1 MFIFANFLSVQS
13 ACDSSPC
20 LNGGTCTNLAGG
32 KYSCQCKRGWKGSR
46 CEGKGKLFSP
56 LHHQESSAQ
65 YFEFVTK
72 THTLSRKQRC
82 VGGGGH
88 LQQRQQQQQQQRN
101 DDDKK
106 TTSNSILG
114 IADSFNHSFICLFFY
129 LFLL

>member
-65 YFEFVTK
+65 YFEFLTK
-72 THTLSRKQRC
+72 THILSRKQRC
-82 VGGGGH
+82 VGGGAFATTTRTTTTTTKRR
-88 LQQRQQQQQQQRN
+88 RQEN
-101 DDDKK
+101 
-106 TTSNSILG
+106 NE
-114 IADSFNHSFICLFFY
+114 
-129 LFLL
+129 